1 MRFTQIICGVAA
13 IALTGCT
20 GISKM
25 PGVKQAGFQS
35 SISQPDLQ
43 AWEHVTTR
51 IEPPATCFVDEQQ
64 TGKPVR
70 YHRGSIIDQP
80 RLVRREAQ
88 KVPAQP
94 VGGRNFY
101 CAAFH
106 YAVDERGRVKDI
118 ITLYNS
124 HPGIGGVNFAR
135 QAERTLKEWQY
146 EPGMVDKAP
155 AKYTGLTTVFYYGFE
170 G

>member
-1 MRFTQIICGVAA
+1 MRFSQIVCFAAFVALA
-13 IALTGCT
+13 GCAGIGNVT
-20 GISKM
+20 GIK
-25 PGVKQAGFQS
+25 KLGFQS
-35 SISQPDLQ
+35 ADVSTGQ
-43 AWEHVTTR
+43 AGWEDVTTR
-51 IEPPATCFVDEQQ
+51 IEPPATCFVDEKQ

-70 YHRGSIIDQP
+70 YHRDSIIDQP
-80 RLVRREAQ
+80 KLLKRAAQ
-88 KVPAQP
+88 KVPATP
-94 VGGRNFY
+94 TAGRDFY

-106 YAVDERGRVKDI
+106 YAVDERGRVKDV

-135 QAERTLKEWQY
+135 EAERTLKEWRY

>member
-1 MRFTQIICGVAA
+1 MRFAQFISLIMFVAV
-13 IALTGCT
+13 TGCASISNVP
-20 GISKM
+20 GIK
-25 PGVKQAGFQS
+25 KAGFKS
-35 SISQPDLQ
+35 ADVSTSQGE
-43 AWEHVTTR
+43 WEYVTTR
-51 IEPPATCFVDEQQ
+51 IEPPATCFVDEKQ

-70 YHRGSIIDQP
+70 YHRDSIIDQP
-80 RLVRREAQ
+80 KLLKRAAQ
-88 KVPAQP
+88 RVPATP
-94 VGGRNFY
+94 TAGRDFY

-106 YAVDERGRVKDI
+106 YAVDERGRVKDV

-135 QAERTLKEWQY
+135 DAERTLKEWRYQ
-146 EPGMVDKAP
+146 PGMVDKAP